1 MGADAVEVV
10 RCGGDGESESEDK
23 TAGSRF
29 EIRGLGDGSETQ
41 RFQPRTQRTDP
52 SSVCEGSR
60 SGWMCMALGNLRGDL
75 RIGGWISL
83 GSSE

>member
-1 MGADAVEVV
+1 MGAGAIEVV
-10 RCGGDGESESEDK
+10 RCGGDSESEDK

-29 EIRGLGDGSETQ
+29 EIRGSGDGSESQ
-41 RFQPRTQRTDP
+41 HFQPRTQRTDP

-60 SGWMCMALGNLRGDL
+60 SGWMCMALGNLKGDL
-75 RIGGWISL
+75 RIGGWITL

>member
-1 MGADAVEVV
+1 VGADAVEVV

-52 SSVCEGSR
+52 SSVCEGSK
-60 SGWMCMALGNLRGDL
+60 SGWMCMALGIKKSELVERRVDL
-75 RIGGWISL
+75 AGI
-83 GSSE
+83 E